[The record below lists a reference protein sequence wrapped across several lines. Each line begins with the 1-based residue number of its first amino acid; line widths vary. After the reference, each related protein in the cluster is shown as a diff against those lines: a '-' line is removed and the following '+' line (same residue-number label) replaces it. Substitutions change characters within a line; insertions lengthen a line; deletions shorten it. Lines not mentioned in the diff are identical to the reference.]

1 MEKVIQAA
9 EANRRFSRILREV
22 REGDSYTV
30 TSRGQPVA
38 RIVPAQADDRATAHK
53 RLLER
58 LEKQPALRLGRW
70 TRDDLYD

>member
-38 RIVPAQADDRATAHK
+38 RIVPAHVDDRAAARK
-53 RLLER
+53 RLLDR

-70 TRDDLYD
+70 TRDELYD